1 MPKSLNILYILRA
14 SSPAVKGGDTIQ
26 AHKTAEA
33 LRLIDVNI
41 DIKLCNEKNIDY
53 SAYHLIHFFNIIRPA
68 DILPHIKKSK
78 LPYVVSTIFV
88 DYSAYEQQDKSLKGR
103 ILNWFGRDTKEYL
116 KSIARM
122 LVNGERIQSFQY
134 ILWGQKKAIQYIL
147 NKAQILLPNSETEYE
162 RLVKAY
168 GIEKTYQVVC
178 NSADTHLFHCNEAS
192 IAKKDSKMVL
202 CVARIEGRKNQL
214 NLIKALNNT
223 LYQLYLIGNPAPNHM
238 AYYNACKAEAGNNIY
253 FISEITQEELVSYYQ
268 QAKIHIL
275 PSWFETTGLSS
286 LEALFSGCN
295 IVATKYGDTESYFKT
310 EETFYCE
317 PSSTTSILNAIENAA
332 VHSPSIAYIEAARA
346 KYNWQNTATQ
356 TLEAYKKALH
366 QA

>member
-1 MPKSLNILYILRA
+1 MPKSMNILYILRA
-14 SSPAVKGGDTIQ
+14 SSQAVKGGDTIQ
-26 AHKTAEA
+26 AYKTAEA
-33 LRLIDVNI
+33 LRLLNVCI

-53 SAYHLIHFFNIIRPA
+53 STYQLIHFFNIIRPA

-88 DYSAYEQQDKSLKGR
+88 DYTDYEKQDKSFKGR
-103 ILNWFGRDTKEYL
+103 LLNYFGRDSKEYL

-134 ILWGQKKAIQYIL
+134 ILWGQKKSIQYIL
-147 NKAQILLPNSETEYE
+147 RKAQILLPNSETEYQ

-168 GIEKTYQVVC
+168 EIKKTYQVVC
-178 NSADTHLFHCNEAS
+178 NSADTHLFNCNEES
-192 IAKKDSKMVL
+192 ISHKDPKMVL

-223 LYQLYLIGNPAPNHM
+223 QFDLYLIGNPAPNHL
-238 AYYNACKAEAGNNIY
+238 AYFNACKTEAADNIH
-253 FISEITQEELVSYYQ
+253 FISEITQEQLADYYQ
-268 QAKIHIL
+268 KAKVHVL

-317 PSSTTSILNAIENAA
+317 PSSTSSILTAIEKAA
-332 VHSPSIAYIEAARA
+332 VHRPSITNINEARA
-346 KYNWQNTATQ
+346 RYNWQNTAIQ

-366 QA
+366 EA